1 MKIARFKDYNNNT
14 IIIDP
19 HKHSISDTINDKGS
33 TAIVTTS
40 TDGFMSKTDKTTLI
54 DINTRVNTAKSKIQ
68 SMIYLY
74 PSITLITGSEF
85 LTALTTV
92 GPNAVNVIFTKTAVP
107 ADKKAT
113 ARVVS
118 TTNSEAK
125 SYMYL
130 NGTTVYVCPENS
142 NFTTYL
148 NEDCNNMFN
157 GCNNLTSI
165 DFSGINSSKI
175 SKANAMFKNC
185 AKLTS
190 SITIHTPYINYF
202 TEIFTGCSTA
212 SGSKFSVNYKSAA
225 RQIVNYMLSTKSSN
239 SNVVLGTLVV

>member
-14 IIIDP
+14 IKIDS
-19 HKHSISDTINDKGS
+19 HKHSISDTVNAQGS
-33 TAIVTTS
+33 TAIVTEN
-40 TDGFMSKTDKTTLI
+40 TDGFMSKTDKITLNN
-54 DINTRVNTAKSKIQ
+54 INTRVTTAKSKVQ

-74 PSITLITGSEF
+74 PSISLLPGSEF
-85 LTALTTV
+85 LNALTTI
-92 GPNAVNVIFTKTAVP
+92 GKNATSVIFTKTAVP
-107 ADKKAT
+107 EDKKAT
-113 ARVVS
+113 AKIVS
-118 TTNSEAK
+118 TASSEAK

-157 GCNNLTSI
+157 GCSNLTSI

-202 TEIFTGCSTA
+202 TEIFTGCSTV
-212 SGSKFSVNYKSAA
+212 SGSKFSVNYKSTA
-225 RQIVNYMLSTKSSN
+225 RQIVNYMLNTKSSN